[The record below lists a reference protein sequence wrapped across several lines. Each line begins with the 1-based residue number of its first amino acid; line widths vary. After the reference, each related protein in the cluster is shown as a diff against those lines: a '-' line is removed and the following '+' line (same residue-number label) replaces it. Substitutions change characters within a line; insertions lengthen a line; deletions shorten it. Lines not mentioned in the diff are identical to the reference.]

1 MRKPILYYA
10 AAEALPARAFRP
22 ASLFIAG
29 AILFVAADPALGL
42 TTEQAREQCRETAGR
57 QFVQACMRTKGFGPG
72 MRPGNGPD
80 AEPVR
85 EACRT
90 QASPKVKVCMEKAMS
105 AAHGRAN
112 VAVAVPTE
120 KKMDPSEFG
129 ALPAGFVA
137 PPRTITD
144 ITAILDAE
152 KPDPAVL
159 EKLKTAADA
168 MPPAG
173 ISKRD
178 LAWFY
183 YTRGNARAQLGRTN
197 DAIEDGNKAMEVG
210 RGAADAKFM
219 SRLQQF
225 AGLQYA
231 FAGNPKQS
239 LAIFQEQIRDTDVK
253 GARGFLFGAYRQVA
267 SFLVQTG
274 DVEQAEAYLRRSLT
288 LLQEARTSGFPGWRT
303 GYANSG
309 QSWEADVEHH
319 RALIFEARGQF
330 REAEAAY
337 RQSELRRQASI
348 KGILA
353 QKNAPPESQM
363 LQGVDLMV
371 MSQARMKTKQ
381 GRLAE
386 AEADAR
392 RALLARLKDQG
403 KYHSVTPRYIMGLA
417 GVLVEQGRYGEAEN
431 LARVSLDINRQVGVA
446 SDSQSTAGLLLSL
459 GSMLNLQRKAREAA
473 TVYAELDKAIAK
485 WEPRRREVFDLN
497 GSRISSLYASG
508 QIEAGLSAA
517 QALLKRETSRLGEK
531 HFDTAVARGTVAIG
545 YVRAGKDSDAVR
557 EFKIAIPVLTAAAR
571 ENADHDDTTVV
582 AARRLRLQNVVEAY
596 MRLLARTQK
605 DAGDQIAIETFQLA
619 DAVRGQSVQQAL
631 AASSARM
638 VAKDPALAELI
649 RSEQDLSKQ
658 INAQL
663 GTLNNVLALASAER
677 EENGVRAI
685 NASIDKLRGDR
696 DRARVEIARRFPS
709 YADLIDPKPPTVASI
724 RDTLRE
730 GEALLSF
737 YFGRDSSFV
746 WALPKQGP
754 VSFVSIA
761 MTAGDLESK
770 VRRLREALELQV
782 ESIFDVPAFD
792 LALAHELYSV
802 LLKPVEAGW
811 KSAHSLIVVTNGA
824 LGLLPLSLLP
834 TAPAQ
839 INEGEGLPF
848 ATYRSVPWLARSH
861 AVTMVPSAAALRTLR
876 QLPAASSR
884 REPLIGFGDPYFSVE
899 QLAAAEGRAIA
910 PPIEVAAV
918 SSRGIPLRLRAAPK
932 TRQVDSAELAQ
943 LPRLPDTADELISVA
958 KSLQVDPSKVL
969 YLGKDANER
978 KVKDTDLSRF
988 RIVAFATHGLV
999 PGDLNGLSQ
1008 PALALS
1014 APNVADVDGDG
1025 LLTMEEVLALK
1036 LDSDWVVLSACNT
1049 GTGAGAGAEAV
1060 SGLGRAFFYAGTR
1073 TLLLT
1078 NWAVHSESAREL
1090 VTDIFRRQAAD
1101 AKLSRAEALRQAM
1114 LTVMDGPGF
1123 VESGKTLFTYAH
1135 PVFWA
1140 PYTIVGDGGGL

>member
-1 MRKPILYYA
+1 MRKPIVGLA
-10 AAEALPARAFRP
+10 AAQAFVSTRFHAAL
-22 ASLFIAG
+22 LFMAG
-29 AILFVAADPALGL
+29 AILFVATGSAWGL
-42 TTEQAREQCRETAGR
+42 SLEQAREQCRDSVGR
-57 QFVQACMRTKGFGPG
+57 PIVQECMRTKGFGQG

-85 EACRT
+85 EACKA
-90 QASPKVKVCMEKAMS
+90 QASPKVKVCMEKAMN

-112 VAVAVPTE
+112 VAVAVPVE
-120 KKMDPSEFG
+120 KKADPSEFG
-129 ALPAGFVA
+129 ALPTGFVA

-152 KPDPAVL
+152 KPNPALL
-159 EKLKTAADA
+159 EKLKAAADA
-168 MPPAG
+168 APPAG
-173 ISKRD
+173 GARRD

-183 YTRGNARAQLGRTN
+183 YTRGNARAQLGRLN
-197 DAIEDGNKAMEVG
+197 DATEDGNKAMEIG
-210 RGAADAKFM
+210 RGAGDANM
-219 SRLQQF
+219 MGRLQQF
-225 AGLQYA
+225 AGLQYS
-231 FAGNPKQS
+231 FAGNPKQA
-239 LAIFQEQIRDTDVK
+239 LTIFESQIRDTNVK
-253 GARGFLFGAYRQVA
+253 GAKGQLFGGYRQI
-267 SFLVQTG
+267 SNLLLQMG
-274 DVEQAEAYLRRSLT
+274 DIEQAEAYLRRSQA

-303 GYANSG
+303 SYATYG
-309 QSWEADVEHH
+309 QSWESDIEFN
-319 RALIFEARGQF
+319 RAIIMEARGQF
-330 REAEAAY
+330 RDAETAY
-337 RQSELRRQASI
+337 RQAELRRVASI
-348 KGILA
+348 KPILE

-363 LQGVDLMV
+363 RQSIDNLILN
-371 MSQARMKTKQ
+371 QARMKAKQ

-392 RALLARLKDQG
+392 RALVSRLQDQG
-403 KYHSVTPRYIMGLA
+403 KYNPATPKFVMGLA
-417 GVLVEQGRYGEAEN
+417 GVLVEQGRYAEAES
-431 LARVSLDINRQVGVA
+431 LARVSLDINREVGIA
-446 SDSQSTAGLLLSL
+446 EDSYATANLQLSL
-459 GSMLNLQRKAREAA
+459 GSMLVLQRKTKEAA
-473 TVYAELDKAIAK
+473 VVYAELDKGIAK
-485 WEPRRREVFDLN
+485 WEPRRREKFDLN
-497 GSRISSLYASG
+497 GSRISALYASG
-508 QIEAGLSAA
+508 QVEAGLAAA
-517 QALLKRETSRLGEK
+517 QALLKREIARLGEK
-531 HFDTAVARGTVAIG
+531 HFDTAIARGTIATG
-545 YVRAGKDSDAVR
+545 LMRAGKDADAVR
-557 EFKIAIPVLTAAAR
+557 EFKIAIPALMAAAR
-571 ENADHDDTTVV
+571 ENADHDDTTIV

-596 MRLLARTQK
+596 MRLLARNQK
-605 DAGDQIAIETFQLA
+605 DGGDDIAIETFGLA

-696 DRARVEIARRFPS
+696 DKARAEITRRFPS
-709 YADLIDPKPPTVASI
+709 YADLIDPKPPTVQAI

-754 VSFVSIA
+754 VSFVSVA

-782 ESIFDVPAFD
+782 ESIFEVPAFD
-792 LALAHELYSV
+792 LALAHELYSA

-811 KSAHSLIVVTNGA
+811 KSANSLIVVTNGA
-824 LGLLPLSLLP
+824 LGLLPLALLP

-839 INEGEGLPF
+839 VKEGQGEPF
-848 ATYRSVPWLARSH
+848 ATYRGVPWLARTH

-884 REPLIGFGDPYFSVE
+884 REPLIGFGDPYFSAE
-899 QLAAAEGRAIA
+899 QLAAAEQRLAQS
-910 PPIEVAAV
+910 PVEVAAV

-932 TRQVDSAELAQ
+932 TRQVDSADLAQ

-958 KSLQVDPSKVL
+958 KSLQVDPTKVL

-1014 APNVADVDGDG
+1014 APSVADVDGDG
-1025 LLTMEEVLALK
+1025 LLTMEEILALK

-1073 TLLLT
+1073 TLLVT

-1090 VTDIFRRQAAD
+1090 VTDVFHRQASD
-1101 AKLSRAEALRQAM
+1101 TKLSRAEALRQAM
-1114 LTVMDGPGF
+1114 LTVMDGPGY
-1123 VESGKTLFTYAH
+1123 VDGGKTLFTYAH

-1140 PYTIVGDGGGL
+1140 PYTIVGDGGGS

>member
-1 MRKPILYYA
+1 MRKPILGLA
-10 AAEALPARAFRP
+10 AVQAFVST
-22 ASLFIAG
+22 ACHSTSLFIAG
-29 AILFVAADPALGL
+29 AILLVAAGPTWGL
-42 TTEQAREQCRETAGR
+42 TTEQAREQCRDTVGR
-57 QFVQACMRTKGFGPG
+57 PIVQACMRTKGFGPG

-80 AEPVR
+80 ADPVR
-85 EACRT
+85 EACKA
-90 QASPKVKVCMEKAMS
+90 QASPKVKVCMEKAMA

-112 VAVAVPTE
+112 VAVAIPVE
-120 KKMDPSEFG
+120 KKPDPSEFG

-152 KPDPAVL
+152 RPDPAL
-159 EKLKTAADA
+159 LQKLKTAADA
-168 MPPAG
+168 TPPAG
-173 ISKRD
+173 ASMRD
-178 LAWFY
+178 QAWFY
-183 YTRGNARAQLGRTN
+183 YTRGNARSQLGRLKEATE
-197 DAIEDGNKAMEVG
+197 DANKAVEIG
-210 RGAADAKFM
+210 RGAGDAKVLG
-219 SRLQQF
+219 RLQQF
-225 AGLQYA
+225 AGLQYSL
-231 FAGNPKQS
+231 AGNPKQS
-239 LAIFQEQIRDTDVK
+239 LTIFESQIRDTNVK
-253 GARGFLFGAYRQVA
+253 GAKGQLFGGYRQI
-267 SFLVQTG
+267 SNLLLQMG
-274 DVEQAEAYLRRSLT
+274 DIEQAEAYLRRSQA

-303 GYANSG
+303 SYATYG
-309 QSWEADVEHH
+309 QSWESDIEFN

-330 REAEAAY
+330 RDAETAY
-337 RQSELRRQASI
+337 RQAELRREASI
-348 KGILA
+348 KPILE

-363 LQGVDLMV
+363 RQSIDNLIL
-371 MSQARMKTKQ
+371 SQARMKAKQ

-392 RALLARLKDQG
+392 RALVSRLQDQG
-403 KYHSVTPRYIMGLA
+403 KYNPATPRFIMGLA
-417 GVLVEQGRYGEAEN
+417 GVLVEQGRYDEAEK
-431 LARVSLDINRQVGVA
+431 LARVSLDINREVGIA
-446 SDSQSTAGLLLSL
+446 SDSHGTASLLLSL
-459 GSMLNLQRKAREAA
+459 GTTLILQRKAQEAA
-473 TVYAELDKAIAK
+473 AVFAELDKGIAK
-485 WEPRRREVFDLN
+485 WEPRRREIFDLN
-497 GSRISSLYASG
+497 GSRINALYASG
-508 QIEAGLSAA
+508 QVEAGLAAA
-517 QALLKRETSRLGEK
+517 QALLKREIGRVGEK
-531 HFDTAVARGTVAIG
+531 HFDTAIARGTIAVG
-545 YVRAGKDSDAVR
+545 LMRAGKDADAVR
-557 EFKIAIPVLTAAAR
+557 EFKIAIPALMAAAR

-596 MRLLARTQK
+596 MRLLARNQK
-605 DAGDQIAIETFQLA
+605 DAGDDIAIETFRLA

-685 NASIDKLRGDR
+685 NASIDKLRSDR
-696 DRARVEIARRFPS
+696 DKARAEITRRFPS
-709 YADLIDPKPPTVASI
+709 YADLIDPKPPTVEAI
-724 RDTLRE
+724 RETLRD

-746 WALPKQGP
+746 WAVPKQGR
-754 VSFVSIA
+754 VSFVSVA

-770 VRRLREALELQV
+770 VRRLRQALELQV
-782 ESIFDVPAFD
+782 ESIFEVPAFD
-792 LALAHELYSV
+792 LDLAHELYSA
-802 LLKPVEAGW
+802 LLKPVEASW
-811 KSAHSLIVVTNGA
+811 KSSNSLIVVTNGA

-839 INEGEGLPF
+839 IKEGEGEPF
-848 ATYRSVPWLARSH
+848 VTYRGVPWLARTH

-884 REPLIGFGDPYFSVE
+884 REPLIGFGDPYFSAE
-899 QLAAAEGRAIA
+899 QFADAEQQKAAARS
-910 PPIEVAAV
+910 EVAAV
-918 SSRGIPLRLRAAPK
+918 SSRGVPLRLRAALK
-932 TRQVDSAELAQ
+932 TRQVDSADLAQ

-958 KSLQVDPSKVL
+958 KSLQVDPLKVL

-1014 APNVADVDGDG
+1014 APSVADVDGDG
-1025 LLTMEEVLALK
+1025 LLTMEEILALK
-1036 LDSDWVVLSACNT
+1036 LDSDWVVLSACTT

-1073 TLLLT
+1073 TLLVT

-1090 VTDIFRRQAAD
+1090 VTDVFRRQAAD
-1101 AKLSRAEALRQAM
+1101 TKLSRAEALRQAM
-1114 LTVMDGPGF
+1114 LTVMDGPGY
-1123 VESGKTLFTYAH
+1123 VDGGKTLFTYAH